1 MNLIKYSISTN
12 LICILIIWIF
22 HLTGIIGILYG
33 NSEWFI
39 NLTPLN
45 LSVSF
50 LLLVYVNKNYFKT
63 ILFIFSCF
71 FIGMISEILGVN
83 FGVIFGDYQYGGAL
97 GYKLFDVPLLIGAN
111 WAILTISCSALS
123 ATLFDSVFIKIIM
136 GVFLM
141 VMLDAVIEP
150 IAPILDFWEF
160 DGGKA
165 PLKNYLG
172 WVIVAFPLNCIY
184 HILNIKVNGSFTHH
198 LYILNILFFSILLLQ
213 LNTLKNLI

>member
-1 MNLIKYSISTN
+1 LNLIKYSIPNN
-12 LICILIIWIF
+12 LTCIIIIWIF
-22 HLTGIIGILYG
+22 HLTGIFGILYG

-50 LLLVYVNKNYFKT
+50 FLLVFVNKNHFKT
-63 ILFIFSCF
+63 ITFILICF
-71 FIGMISEILGVN
+71 FVGMISEILGVN
-83 FGVIFGDYQYGGAL
+83 YGLIFGDYEYGNAL
-97 GYKLFDVPLLIGAN
+97 GYRLFGVPLLIGAN
-111 WAILTISCSALS
+111 WAILTLSCSALS
-123 ATLFDSVFIKIIM
+123 ATLFNSIFVKIIM

-150 IAPILDFWEF
+150 IAPLLDFWEF
-160 DGGKA
+160 NGGKA

-172 WVIVAFPLNCIY
+172 WIMVSFPLNCFY
-184 HILNIKVNGSFTHH
+184 HILKIRVNGTFTHH

-213 LNTLKNLI
+213 LNTLKNLV

>member
-1 MNLIKYSISTN
+1 MNLSKETISSN
-12 LICILIIWIF
+12 LVCTLIIWIF
-22 HLTGIIGILYG
+22 HLSGIFGILYG
-33 NSEWFI
+33 DSEWFI

-50 LLLVYVNKNYFKT
+50 LLLVYVNKSQLKT
-63 ILFIFSCF
+63 IIFIFSCF

-83 FGVIFGDYQYGGAL
+83 FGIIFGDYDYGGAL
-97 GYKLFDVPLLIGAN
+97 GYKIFDVPLLIGAN
-111 WAILTISCSALS
+111 WAILTVSCSALS
-123 ATLFDSVFIKIIM
+123 ATLFDSIFIKIIT

-165 PLKNYLG
+165 PLENYLG
-172 WVIVAFPLNCIY
+172 WIIVAFPLNCLY
-184 HILNIKVNGSFTHH
+184 HVLNIKVNGTFTNH

>member
-1 MNLIKYSISTN
+1 MNLIKYSITN
-12 LICILIIWIF
+12 NLTCIIIIWIF
-22 HLTGIIGILYG
+22 HLTGIFGILYG

-50 LLLVYVNKNYFKT
+50 FLLVFVNKNHFKT
-63 ILFIFSCF
+63 ITFILICF
-71 FIGMISEILGVN
+71 FVGMISEILGVN
-83 FGVIFGDYQYGGAL
+83 YGLIFGDYEYGNAL
-97 GYKLFDVPLLIGAN
+97 GYRLFGVPLLFGAN
-111 WAILTISCSALS
+111 WAILTLSCSALS
-123 ATLFDSVFIKIIM
+123 ATLFNSIFVKIIM

-150 IAPILDFWEF
+150 IAPLLDFWEF
-160 DGGKA
+160 NGGKA

-172 WVIVAFPLNCIY
+172 WIMVSFPLNCFY
-184 HILNIKVNGSFTHH
+184 HILKIRVNGTFTHH

-213 LNTLKNLI
+213 LNTLKNLV

>member
-1 MNLIKYSISTN
+1 MKLIKYNISSN

-22 HLTGIIGILYG
+22 HFSGIFGILYG

-50 LLLVYVNKNYFKT
+50 LLLVYVNKNQFKT
-63 ILFIFSCF
+63 ILFIITCF
-71 FIGMISEILGVN
+71 FVGMISEILGVN
-83 FGVIFGDYQYGGAL
+83 FGVIFGSYKYGDAL
-97 GYKLFDVPLLIGAN
+97 GYKLFGVPLLIGVN

-123 ATLFDSVFIKIIM
+123 ATLFESRFIKIIM

-141 VMLDAVIEP
+141 VLLDAVIEP
-150 IAPILDFWEF
+150 IAPVLNFWEF
-160 DGGKA
+160 EGGKA

-172 WVIVAFPLNCIY
+172 WIIVAFPLNYFY
-184 HILNIKVNGSFTHH
+184 HILNVKVNGTFTHH

>member
-1 MNLIKYSISTN
+1 MNIVKYSISSN

-22 HLTGIIGILYG
+22 HLSGIFGILYG

-45 LSVSF
+45 LSLSF
-50 LLLVYVNKNYFKT
+50 FLLVYVNKSHFKT
-63 ILFIFSCF
+63 IIFILTCF
-71 FIGMISEILGVN
+71 FIGMISEILGVK
-83 FGVIFGDYQYGGAL
+83 FGIIFGNYEYGNAL
-97 GYKLFDVPLLIGAN
+97 GYKVFGVPLLIGAN

-123 ATLFDSVFIKIIM
+123 ATLFESIFSKIIV

-160 DGGKA
+160 DGGRA

-172 WVIVAFPLNCIY
+172 WIIVAFPLNYFY
-184 HILNIKVNGSFTHH
+184 HFLNIKVNGTFTHH
-198 LYILNILFFSILLLQ
+198 LYILNILFFSIILLQ
-213 LNTLKNLI
+213 FNTLKNLI

>member
-50 LLLVYVNKNYFKT
+50 FLLVYVNKNYFKT

-123 ATLFDSVFIKIIM
+123 ATLFESVFIKIIM

>member
-1 MNLIKYSISTN
+1 MNLIKYSIPNN
-12 LICILIIWIF
+12 LTCIIIIWIF
-22 HLTGIIGILYG
+22 HLTGIFGILYG

-50 LLLVYVNKNYFKT
+50 FLLVFVNKNHFKT
-63 ILFIFSCF
+63 ITFILICF
-71 FIGMISEILGVN
+71 FVGMISEILGVN
-83 FGVIFGDYQYGGAL
+83 YGLIFGDYEYGNAL
-97 GYKLFDVPLLIGAN
+97 GYRLFGVPLLIGAN
-111 WAILTISCSALS
+111 WAILTLSCSALS
-123 ATLFDSVFIKIIM
+123 ATLFNSIFVKIIM

-150 IAPILDFWEF
+150 IAPLLDFWEF
-160 DGGKA
+160 NGGKA

-172 WVIVAFPLNCIY
+172 WIMVSFPLNCFY
-184 HILNIKVNGSFTHH
+184 HILKIRVNGTFTHH

-213 LNTLKNLI
+213 LNTLKNLV

>member
-1 MNLIKYSISTN
+1 MNLFKDNISSN

-22 HLTGIIGILYG
+22 HLAGIFGILYG

-50 LLLVYVNKNYFKT
+50 FLIVYVNKNHLKT
-63 ILFIFSCF
+63 IIFILTCF
-71 FIGMISEILGVN
+71 FIGMTSEILGVN
-83 FGVIFGDYQYGGAL
+83 FGVIFGNYEYGDAL
-97 GYKLFDVPLLIGAN
+97 GYKIFDVPLLIGAN

-123 ATLFDSVFIKIIM
+123 ATLFDSIFAKIII

-141 VMLDAVIEP
+141 VMLDAIIEP
-150 IAPILDFWEF
+150 IAPVLDFWEF

-172 WVIVAFPLNCIY
+172 WIIVAFPLNCFY
-184 HILNIKVNGSFTHH
+184 HILKIKVNGSFTHH

>member
-1 MNLIKYSISTN
+1 MNLIKYSITSN
-12 LICILIIWIF
+12 LTCIIIIWIF
-22 HLTGIIGILYG
+22 HLTGIFGILYG

-50 LLLVYVNKNYFKT
+50 FLLVFVNKNYFKT
-63 ILFIFSCF
+63 IIFILICF
-71 FIGMISEILGVN
+71 FVGMISEILGVN
-83 FGVIFGDYQYGGAL
+83 YGFIFGNYEYGNAL
-97 GYKLFDVPLLIGAN
+97 GYRVFGVPLLIGAN

-123 ATLFDSVFIKIIM
+123 ATLFDSIFVKIIM

-150 IAPILDFWEF
+150 IAPLLDFWEF
-160 DGGKA
+160 DDGKA

-172 WVIVAFPLNCIY
+172 WIIVSVPLNSFY
-184 HILNIKVNGSFTHH
+184 HILKIKVNGTFTHH
-198 LYILNILFFSILLLQ
+198 LYILNILFFSILLLK
-213 LNTLKNLI
+213 LNTLKNLV

>member
-1 MNLIKYSISTN
+1 LNLIKYSITSN
-12 LICILIIWIF
+12 LTCIIIIWIF
-22 HLTGIIGILYG
+22 HLTGIFGILYG

-50 LLLVYVNKNYFKT
+50 FLLVFVNKNYFKT
-63 ILFIFSCF
+63 IIFILICF
-71 FIGMISEILGVN
+71 FVGMISEILGVN
-83 FGVIFGDYQYGGAL
+83 YGFIFGNYEYGNAL
-97 GYKLFDVPLLIGAN
+97 GYRVFGVPLLIGAN

-123 ATLFDSVFIKIIM
+123 ATLFDSIFVKIIM

-150 IAPILDFWEF
+150 IAPLLDFWEF
-160 DGGKA
+160 DDGKA

-172 WVIVAFPLNCIY
+172 WIIVSVPLNSFY
-184 HILNIKVNGSFTHH
+184 HILKIKVNGTFTHH
-198 LYILNILFFSILLLQ
+198 LYILNILFFSILLLK
-213 LNTLKNLI
+213 LNTLKNLV

>member
-1 MNLIKYSISTN
+1 MNLKKYNISSN
-12 LICILIIWIF
+12 LICILIVWIF
-22 HLTGIIGILYG
+22 HLSGIFGILYG

-39 NLTPLN
+39 SLTPLN

-50 LLLVYVNKNYFKT
+50 FLLVFVNKNHLKT
-63 ILFIFSCF
+63 IIFIFTCF
-71 FIGMISEILGVN
+71 LIGMVSEILGVN
-83 FGVIFGDYQYGGAL
+83 SGVIFGDYNYGAAL
-97 GYKLFDVPLLIGAN
+97 GYKIFGVPILIGVN

-123 ATLFDSVFIKIIM
+123 ATLFEKIYSKIIM

-172 WVIVAFPLNCIY
+172 WIIVAFPLNCIY
-184 HILNIKVNGSFTHH
+184 HILKIKVNGSFTHH
-198 LYILNILFFSILLLQ
+198 LYILFILFFSILLLQ

>member
-1 MNLIKYSISTN
+1 LNLIKYSISTN

-50 LLLVYVNKNYFKT
+50 FLLVYVNKNYFKT

-123 ATLFDSVFIKIIM
+123 ATLFESVFIKIIM

>member
-1 MNLIKYSISTN
+1 
-12 LICILIIWIF
+12 
-22 HLTGIIGILYG
+22 
-33 NSEWFI
+33 
-39 NLTPLN
+39 
-45 LSVSF
+45 
-50 LLLVYVNKNYFKT
+50 
-63 ILFIFSCF
+63 
-71 FIGMISEILGVN
+71 MISEILGVN
-83 FGVIFGDYQYGGAL
+83 FGVIFGDYKYGGAL
-97 GYKLFDVPLLIGAN
+97 GYKFFDVPFLIGAN

-123 ATLFDSVFIKIIM
+123 ATLFDSIIIKIIM

-150 IAPILDFWEF
+150 IAPVLDFWQF

-172 WVIVAFPLNCIY
+172 WIFVAFPLNCVY
-184 HILNIKVNGSFTHH
+184 HILNIKVSGSFTHH

>member
-1 MNLIKYSISTN
+1 MKLIKYTIPNNFT
-12 LICILIIWIF
+12 CIVIIWTF
-22 HLTGIIGILYG
+22 HLTGIFGILYG

-50 LLLVYVNKNYFKT
+50 FLLVFANKNHSKT
-63 ILFIFSCF
+63 IIFTLICF
-71 FIGMISEILGVN
+71 TVGMISEILGVN
-83 FGVIFGDYQYGGAL
+83 YGFIFGDYEYGNAL
-97 GYKLFDVPLLIGAN
+97 GYRVFGVPLLIGAN

-123 ATLFDSVFIKIIM
+123 ATLFDSILVKIIM

-150 IAPILDFWEF
+150 IAPLLDFWEF

-172 WVIVAFPLNCIY
+172 WIIVSFPLICFY
-184 HILNIKVNGSFTHH
+184 HILKIKVNGTFTHH

-213 LNTLKNLI
+213 LNTLKNLV

>member
-1 MNLIKYSISTN
+1 MNLTKYGISTN

-22 HLTGIIGILYG
+22 HLSGILGILYG

-50 LLLVYVNKNYFKT
+50 FLLVYINKSHFKT
-63 ILFIFSCF
+63 IIFIISCF
-71 FIGMISEILGVN
+71 FVGMISEILGVN
-83 FGVIFGDYQYGGAL
+83 FGVIFGNYKYGEAL
-97 GYKLFDVPLLIGAN
+97 GFKFFDVPLLIGAN

-123 ATLFDSVFIKIIM
+123 ATLFDSKFIKIII

-150 IAPILDFWEF
+150 IAPVLDFWEF
-160 DGGKA
+160 DGGKV

-184 HILNIKVNGSFTHH
+184 HILNIKVSGSFTHH

>member
-1 MNLIKYSISTN
+1 M
-12 LICILIIWIF
+12 IIWIF
-22 HLTGIIGILYG
+22 HLSGILGILYG
-33 NSEWFI
+33 DSEWFI
-39 NLTPLN
+39 SLTPLN

-50 LLLVYVNKNYFKT
+50 FLLVYLNKNQLKT
-63 ILFIFSCF
+63 IIFIFSCF
-71 FIGMISEILGVN
+71 FVGMISEILGVN
-83 FGVIFGDYQYGGAL
+83 FGVIFGDYDYGLAL
-97 GYKLFDVPLLIGAN
+97 GYKFFDVPLLIGAN
-111 WAILTISCSALS
+111 WAILTVSCSALS
-123 ATLFDSVFIKIIM
+123 ATLFNSVINKIIM

-172 WVIVAFPLNCIY
+172 WVLVAFPLNCMY
-184 HILNIKVNGSFTHH
+184 HILNIKVNGTFTHH
-198 LYILNILFFSILLLQ
+198 LIILNILFFSILLLQ

>member
-1 MNLIKYSISTN
+1 MNLYKDKISSN
-12 LICILIIWIF
+12 IICIVIIWTF
-22 HLTGIIGILYG
+22 HLTGILGILYG

-45 LSVSF
+45 LSLSF
-50 LLLVYVNKNYFKT
+50 FLLVYTNKNHLKT
-63 ILFIFSCF
+63 IIFIFSCF
-71 FIGMISEILGVN
+71 IVGMISEIVGVK
-83 FGVIFGDYQYGGAL
+83 FGIIFGDYKYGYAL
-97 GYKLFDVPLLIGAN
+97 GYKIFEVPILIGAN

-123 ATLFDSVFIKIIM
+123 STLFDSIYSKIIV

-150 IAPILDFWEF
+150 IAPLLDFWEF
-160 DGGKA
+160 NGGKA

-172 WVIVAFPLNCIY
+172 WILVALPLNYLY

-198 LYILNILFFSILLLQ
+198 LYVLNVLFFSILLLQ

>member
-1 MNLIKYSISTN
+1 MNLKKYSISSN

-22 HLTGIIGILYG
+22 HLSGIFGILYG

-39 NLTPLN
+39 SLTPLN

-50 LLLVYVNKNYFKT
+50 FLLVYVNKNHFKT
-63 ILFIFSCF
+63 IVFIFSCF
-71 FIGMISEILGVN
+71 FIGMISEILGVK
-83 FGVIFGDYQYGGAL
+83 FGVIFGDYEYGSAL
-97 GYKLFDVPLLIGAN
+97 GLKIFDVPLLIGAN
-111 WAILTISCSALS
+111 WAILTVSCSALS
-123 ATLFDSVFIKIIM
+123 ETLFDSVFIKIIT

-150 IAPILDFWEF
+150 IAPILNFWEF

-172 WVIVAFPLNCIY
+172 WVIVAFPLNFIY
-184 HILNIKVNGSFTHH
+184 HILNIKVNGTFTHH
-198 LYILNILFFSILLLQ
+198 LIILNILFFSILLLQ

>member
-1 MNLIKYSISTN
+1 MNLSKDSISSN
-12 LICILIIWIF
+12 LICIIIIWIF
-22 HLTGIIGILYG
+22 HLSGIFGILYG
-33 NSEWFI
+33 DSEWFI
-39 NLTPLN
+39 SLTPLN

-50 LLLVYVNKNYFKT
+50 FLLVYLNKNQLKK
-63 ILFIFSCF
+63 IIFIFSCF

-83 FGVIFGDYQYGGAL
+83 FGIIFGDYDYGGAL
-97 GYKLFDVPLLIGAN
+97 GYKFFDVPLLIGAN
-111 WAILTISCSALS
+111 WAILTVSCAALS
-123 ATLFDSVFIKIIM
+123 ATLFDSVIFKVIM

-165 PLKNYLG
+165 PLKNYIG
-172 WVIVAFPLNCIY
+172 WIIVAFPLNCMY
-184 HILNIKVNGSFTHH
+184 HILNIKVNGTFTHH
-198 LYILNILFFSILLLQ
+198 LIILNILFFSILLLQ

>member
-1 MNLIKYSISTN
+1 MNLIKYSITN
-12 LICILIIWIF
+12 NLTCIIIIWIF
-22 HLTGIIGILYG
+22 HLTGIFGILYG

-50 LLLVYVNKNYFKT
+50 FLLVFVNKNHFKT
-63 ILFIFSCF
+63 ITFILICF
-71 FIGMISEILGVN
+71 FVGMISEILGVN
-83 FGVIFGDYQYGGAL
+83 YGLIFGDYEYGNAL
-97 GYKLFDVPLLIGAN
+97 GYRLFGVPLLIGAN
-111 WAILTISCSALS
+111 WAILTLSCSALS
-123 ATLFDSVFIKIIM
+123 ATLFNSIFVKIIM

-150 IAPILDFWEF
+150 IAPLLDFWEF
-160 DGGKA
+160 NGGKA

-172 WVIVAFPLNCIY
+172 WIMVSFPLNCFY
-184 HILNIKVNGSFTHH
+184 HILKIRVNGTFTHH

-213 LNTLKNLI
+213 LNTLKNLV

>member
-1 MNLIKYSISTN
+1 MNLKKQKISSN
-12 LICILIIWIF
+12 LICILIIWVF
-22 HLTGIIGILYG
+22 HLSGIIGILYG
-33 NSEWFI
+33 NSERFI
-39 NLTPLN
+39 SLTPLN

-50 LLLVYVNKNYFKT
+50 FLLVYINKSHFKT
-63 ILFIFSCF
+63 IVFIFSCF
-71 FIGMISEILGVN
+71 FIGMICEILGVN
-83 FGVIFGDYQYGGAL
+83 LGIIFGDYEYGGAL
-97 GYKLFDVPLLIGAN
+97 GYKVFDVPLLIGAN
-111 WAILTISCSALS
+111 WAILTVSCSALS
-123 ATLFDSVFIKIIM
+123 ATLFDSVINKIIM

-172 WVIVAFPLNCIY
+172 WILVAFPLNCMY
-184 HILNIKVNGSFTHH
+184 HILNIKVNGTFTHH
-198 LYILNILFFSILLLQ
+198 LIILNILFFSILLLQ

>member
-1 MNLIKYSISTN
+1 MNLSKETISSN
-12 LICILIIWIF
+12 LVCILIIWIF
-22 HLTGIIGILYG
+22 HLSGIFGILYG
-33 NSEWFI
+33 DSEWFI

-50 LLLVYVNKNYFKT
+50 LLLVYVNKNQLKT
-63 ILFIFSCF
+63 IIFIFSCF

-83 FGVIFGDYQYGGAL
+83 FGVIFGDYDYGGAL
-97 GYKLFDVPLLIGAN
+97 GYKIFDVPLLIGAN
-111 WAILTISCSALS
+111 WAILTVSCSALS
-123 ATLFDSVFIKIIM
+123 ATLFDSIFIKIIT

-150 IAPILDFWEF
+150 IAPVLDFWEF

-172 WVIVAFPLNCIY
+172 WVIVAFPLNYLY
-184 HILNIKVNGSFTHH
+184 HILNIKVNGTFTNH

>member
-1 MNLIKYSISTN
+1 MNLSKDTISCN
-12 LICILIIWIF
+12 LVCILIIWIF
-22 HLTGIIGILYG
+22 HLSGIFGILYG
-33 NSEWFI
+33 DSEWFI
-39 NLTPLN
+39 SLTPLN

-50 LLLVYVNKNYFKT
+50 LLLVYVNKSQLKT
-63 ILFIFSCF
+63 IIFIFSCF

-83 FGVIFGDYQYGGAL
+83 FGIIFGDYDYGGAL
-97 GYKLFDVPLLIGAN
+97 GYKIFDVPLLIGAN
-111 WAILTISCSALS
+111 WAILTVSCSALS
-123 ATLFDSVFIKIIM
+123 ATLFDSIFIKIIT

-150 IAPILDFWEF
+150 IAPVLDFWEF

-172 WVIVAFPLNCIY
+172 WVIVAFPLNCLY
-184 HILNIKVNGSFTHH
+184 HVLNIKVNGTFTNH